1 MKFVFSPDVILCGR
15 LGSKHQLTN
24 LISMACI
31 LLRSSSVRV
40 HDSQAYTTRDVTR
53 GRISRILS
61 SDTTDAT
68 MIYLALYCIRSPQ
81 WSESVVDCREDTDW
95 TILNLVSEEQLV

>member
-1 MKFVFSPDVILCGR
+1 M
-15 LGSKHQLTN
+15 
-24 LISMACI
+24 
-31 LLRSSSVRV
+31 RV

-81 WSESVVDCREDTDW
+81 WSESVVDCREDRLDHFKLSQRRKVSLTVVIN
-95 TILNLVSEEQLV
+95 THYGMMKALNKPTAMTK